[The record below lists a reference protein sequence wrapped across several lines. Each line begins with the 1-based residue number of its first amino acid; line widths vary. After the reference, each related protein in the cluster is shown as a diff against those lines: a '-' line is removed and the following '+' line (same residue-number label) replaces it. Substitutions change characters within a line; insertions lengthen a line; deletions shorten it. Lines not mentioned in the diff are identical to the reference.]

1 LQLTSYE
8 LRSSKIDSAKGP
20 SFQLFLFTPIIFLIY
35 PKVAINMRNPK
46 VFFDGDCPVCSREI
60 DFYQRRSGA
69 EQIEWVDINSCE
81 DVSLPPCLDRS
92 TLLTRFHVVDRKG
105 EVHEGAAAFIALWR
119 ELPSF
124 KAPAN
129 LLGSRLVLPVLEKLY
144 VFFLV
149 VRSKL
154 KRNREFKK

>member
-1 LQLTSYE
+1 M
-8 LRSSKIDSAKGP
+8 
-20 SFQLFLFTPIIFLIY
+20 FTPIIFLVY

-60 DFYQRRSGA
+60 NFYQRRSGA
-69 EQIEWVDINSCE
+69 EQIEWIDVNSCE
-81 DVSLPPCLDRS
+81 DVSLPPGRDRS

>member
-1 LQLTSYE
+1 
-8 LRSSKIDSAKGP
+8 
-20 SFQLFLFTPIIFLIY
+20 
-35 PKVAINMRNPK
+35 M
-46 VFFDGDCPVCSREI
+46 FFDGDCPVCSREI

-69 EQIEWVDINSCE
+69 EQIEWVDVNSCE
-81 DVSLPPCLDRS
+81 DVSLPPGLDRS
-92 TLLTRFHVVDRKG
+92 TLLTRFHVIDQKG